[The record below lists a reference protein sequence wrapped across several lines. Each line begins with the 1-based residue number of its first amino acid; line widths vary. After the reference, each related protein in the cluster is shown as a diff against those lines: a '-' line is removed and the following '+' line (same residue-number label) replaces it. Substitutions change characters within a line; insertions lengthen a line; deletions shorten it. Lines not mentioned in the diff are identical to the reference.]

1 MVKPSHPE
9 DRSLAV
15 GLRVLSLIGPSAC
28 LSSGDQLL
36 EMETEDSSEP
46 EYVIVLKFCSTVM

>member
-28 LSSGDQLL
+28 LSSGNKLL

-46 EYVIVLKFCSTVM
+46 DYLILLKFCSTL